1 MVGLARGIGWGS
13 PLAICSPRLPIAQ
26 PSIYIYIGRVYFIGS
41 YKIGYFVA
49 TSIYDNFIY

>member
-26 PSIYIYIGRVYFIGS
+26 PSIYIGRVYFIGS